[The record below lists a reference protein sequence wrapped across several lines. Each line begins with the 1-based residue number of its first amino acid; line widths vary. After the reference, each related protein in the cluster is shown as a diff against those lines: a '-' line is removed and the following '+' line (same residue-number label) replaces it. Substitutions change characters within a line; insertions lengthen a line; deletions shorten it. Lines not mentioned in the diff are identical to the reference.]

1 MISSWPDLGSPTTYY
16 LMSMLVGVYY
26 VRDSARDKEQE
37 LVVKEGKELMT
48 MKILM
53 EILGWDHDELVSVL
67 YL

>member
-1 MISSWPDLGSPTTYY
+1 
-16 LMSMLVGVYY
+16 MSMLVGVYY